1 LIVELT
7 NVRTANEYAC
17 HLISPVLTFF
27 TSFSFKKKNF
37 DSSFKSVNNHALHAT
52 KRKQKKNSRKAKHN
66 IQSWLIG
73 FVTNISF
80 GVKIP
85 TELAHRFR
93 DKYFFR

>member
-27 TSFSFKKKNF
+27 SPVLNF

>member
-1 LIVELT
+1 MLYMPPKE
-7 NVRTANEYAC
+7 N
-17 HLISPVLTFF
+17 
-27 TSFSFKKKNF
+27 
-37 DSSFKSVNNHALHAT
+37 
-52 KRKQKKNSRKAKHN
+52 KRKTAEKTKHN
-66 IQSWLIG
+66 NQSWLIG